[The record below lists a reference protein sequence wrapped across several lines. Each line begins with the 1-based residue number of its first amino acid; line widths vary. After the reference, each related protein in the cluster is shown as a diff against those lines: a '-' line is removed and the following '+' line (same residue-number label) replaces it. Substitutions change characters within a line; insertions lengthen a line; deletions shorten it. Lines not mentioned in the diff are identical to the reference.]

1 MKKKTTNKKSTDKS
15 ESEGYVPEIELGG
28 LFRGLGDFVNMLG
41 KIVKT
46 GESLKESEGEFR
58 IKGLG
63 DNARGVYGF
72 SVTTGI
78 EGTGPRVQPFGNV
91 RNSKAGL
98 VVDEVREPLVNIFDE
113 DREIVITAELP
124 GVLENEIVINF
135 EDEVLII
142 TTSGDQR
149 YATEIPLS
157 DAVLAKSLRQSYN
170 NGVLEIR
177 FQKVATKTES
187 GENDS

>member
-1 MKKKTTNKKSTDKS
+1 MKKKTTNKKTTDKS

-124 GVLENEIVINF
+124 GVLENEIVINY

>member
-1 MKKKTTNKKSTDKS
+1 MKKKTTNKKTTDKS

-113 DREIVITAELP
+113 DHEIVITAELP

>member
-1 MKKKTTNKKSTDKS
+1 MKKKTTNKKTTDKS

>member
-124 GVLENEIVINF
+124 GVLENEIVINY

-157 DAVLAKSLRQSYN
+157 DAVLAKSLRQSCN

>member
-124 GVLENEIVINF
+124 GVLENEIVINY

>member
-1 MKKKTTNKKSTDKS
+1 MKKKTTNKKTTDKS

-124 GVLENEIVINF
+124 GVLENEIVINY

-157 DAVLAKSLRQSYN
+157 DAVLAKSLRQSCN